1 MNKTFVTKM
10 PNHIGAF
17 LKASRCFAALG
28 INITRVSYNKA
39 VDSHMLFIDAEGTP
53 QQLAKAT
60 EELTAIGY
68 LQCDEENRHVVL
80 LEFRL
85 KDEPGSVTAI
95 LELISA
101 HSFNISYISS
111 QENGTEYQLFK
122 MGLIADDPERLNAF
136 LDEAKK
142 LCSVRVIEYNH
153 ADKIYDNSFFYST
166 FVSELSSAMEISA
179 EAKNELIVNTNLA
192 MQILDES
199 GVSPYRTFDSIS
211 RFAELLAASRAENF
225 VPRISTHQ
233 ITDDTLITLIEPP
246 CGSNTAIIRSGG
258 SYLFIDTGYACYRDE
273 MLSLFRTLIPEF
285 DRMEKKCLITHAD
298 VDHCGLLPLFDRVY
312 VSAKTAE
319 CLRAESSGN
328 DGFREQN
335 PLHKPYVR
343 ICKVL
348 TSYAPIQPEKITVI
362 GEKKEIHQMLE
373 QTGSFDFGELHFEL
387 YEGKGGHLAGESVL
401 IDFAHQLAFTGD
413 IFVNLKD
420 MTAQQAQYNRY
431 APILMTSV
439 DTDAAA
445 CAQERQALFARLGAG
460 TWQIFGGHGGMKL
473 YQVAPASV

>member
-1 MNKTFVTKM
+1 MTF
-10 PNHIGAF
+10 AF
-17 LKASRCFAALG
+17 DTHMHLIPLQHACLS
-28 INITRVSYNKA
+28 SY
-39 VDSHMLFIDAEGTP
+39 VE
-53 QQLAKAT
+53 LAKNRGSA
-60 EELTAIGY
+60 EVFALASAKDYIAKGVLSGEGDVFNLLNAMERMPA
-68 LQCDEENRHVVL
+68 DEIALYEDDLRGEYADGKLIPVL
-80 LEFRL
+80 
-85 KDEPGSVTAI
+85 
-95 LELISA
+95 
-101 HSFNISYISS
+101 
-111 QENGTEYQLFK
+111 NGTGIHINGCGKNLTYDYLVLCPQIMDFN
-122 MGLIADDPERLNAF
+122 ADIP
-136 LDEAKK
+136 
-142 LCSVRVIEYNH
+142 
-153 ADKIYDNSFFYST
+153 
-166 FVSELSSAMEISA
+166 LSSRYRKAPRHDIF
-179 EAKNELIVNTNLA
+179 KQA

-211 RFAELLAASRAENF
+211 RFAELLAASRAEIF

-258 SYLFIDTGYACYRDE
+258 EYLFIDTGYACYQDE

-319 CLRAESSGN
+319 CLRAESSGG

-348 TSYAPIQPEKITVI
+348 TSYTPVHSEKIKVI
-362 GEKKEIHQMLE
+362 GAETDIRQMLE

-439 DTDAAA
+439 DTDAAV